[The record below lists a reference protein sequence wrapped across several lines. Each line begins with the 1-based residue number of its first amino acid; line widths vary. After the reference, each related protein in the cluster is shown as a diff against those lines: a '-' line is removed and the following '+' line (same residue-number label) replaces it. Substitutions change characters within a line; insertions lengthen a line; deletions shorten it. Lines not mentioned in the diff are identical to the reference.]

1 MFLKHLDLIYK
12 FMILIVNPGN
22 FKYDF
27 QGILLLTKLIF
38 LNVLNSIYTF
48 DMLDFSM

>member
-27 QGILLLTKLIF
+27 QGILLLIKLIF